1 MMNISIPKS
10 LAKLLV
16 GICNEL
22 MDLWPNS
29 GDASSEDEADEY
41 AEAQAKIAS
50 IRDQLA
56 DLAGLSKDL
65 ALP

>member
-10 LAKLLV
+10 LAELLV
-16 GICNEL
+16 GVCNEL
-22 MDLWPNS
+22 RESWPS
-29 GDASSEDEADEY
+29 VIDASSDDEAYEY
-41 AEAQAKIAS
+41 TEAQAKIVS

>member
-1 MMNISIPKS
+1 MNISIPKA

-16 GICNEL
+16 GVCNEL
-22 MDLWPNS
+22 MESWPNS
-29 GDASSEDEADEY
+29 SDASSEDEADEY
-41 AEAQAKIAS
+41 TEAQAKIIS